1 LHLLFTDDSSL
12 KNVKFGLVGQFVD
25 QLLVHSALIG
35 SQAPFAI
42 SAWRF
47 LIASISFESAF
58 NNACA
63 DSNSL
68 VIFEIELEYSTE
80 SLVSVWTDSD
90 SPESSE
96 NQNKFI
102 NKNKKR
108 ILF

>member
-1 LHLLFTDDSSL
+1 MDRLS
-12 KNVKFGLVGQFVD
+12 
-25 QLLVHSALIG
+25 VHSALIG

-42 SAWRF
+42 SACRF
-47 LIASISFESAF
+47 LIASISLESAF

-80 SLVSVWTDSD
+80 SFVSVWTDSD

-96 NQNKFI
+96 NKNKFMNKAI
-102 NKNKKR
+102 NLELCFERLNSV
-108 ILF
+108 